1 MGLCKS
7 QQTCETQEKS
17 RLRPRFI
24 EVIDMKK
31 FKLLM
36 TGDIQEISDFVF
48 ENRTKFSKFKPKKF
62 RGKIALFGRK

>member
-1 MGLCKS
+1 
-7 QQTCETQEKS
+7 
-17 RLRPRFI
+17 
-24 EVIDMKK
+24 VIDMKK